1 MSIGKIL
8 GLFGII
14 GAILMI
20 ICVFLAWGSCEITA
34 LGVTAKFDF
43 SGWCL
48 ATGGD
53 VTVTA
58 LGESETASISEL
70 GLKYAFAPYVVL
82 ACGIIGIIAAALPM
96 FMDCNENVNKG
107 LGIRN
112 LAELLGCST
121 DDAIACGDAA
131 NDTTMLEAAGVGVA
145 VANAIDGLAGVADY
159 VAASTCDDGVLAE
172 VLRELILPPGRP
184 REVAPAP
191 HDGLAN

>member
-96 FMDCNENVNKG
+96 FMDCNENINKG
-107 LGIRN
+107 LGI
-112 LAELLGCST
+112 LA
-121 DDAIACGDAA
+121 
-131 NDTTMLEAAGVGVA
+131 
-145 VANAIDGLAGVADY
+145 
-159 VAASTCDDGVLAE
+159 
-172 VLRELILPPGRP
+172 LILAIISIVVTVLYVSNVGGT
-184 REVAPAP
+184 ELGSYLKASVGAYLGIVGAILMIVY
-191 HDGLAN
+191 GLLSVTNKLDKIDASNEAEI